1 MKHRPEPDIIRLS
14 NISENRFLTGQ
25 TEFGVENESSPQKTF
40 SSLLFSSLLFSSLL
54 FSSLLFSS
62 AARAAGEGSGRGPYV
77 QADLAYAYEHIT
89 HDYPEPAG
97 AKKGKISTVSD
108 YFRNIRTHSI
118 HPRVSVGYDF
128 GGWRIAADYARY
140 RKWND
145 SKYSVSIKELK
156 ENKGENINVAQ
167 YLKTENQENGSFHAV
182 SSLGLSAVYDFKLN
196 DKFKPYIGARVAYG
210 HIRHQHR
217 SVEQETTIVTTYL
230 QSGKPSPII
239 RGPTPKPAH
248 QESNSIR
255 RVGLGVIA
263 GVGFDITPN
272 LTLDAGYRYHN
283 WGRLENTRFKTHE
296 ASLGVR
302 YRF

>member
-1 MKHRPEPDIIRLS
+1 MQPAK
-14 NISENRFLTGQ
+14 N
-25 TEFGVENESSPQKTF
+25 
-40 SSLLFSSLLFSSLL
+40 LLFSSLLFSSLL
-54 FSSLLFSS
+54 FSSLLFPS
-62 AARAAGEGSGRGPYV
+62 AAQAASEGNGRGPYV
-77 QADLAYAYEHIT
+77 QADLAYAAERIT
-89 HDYPEPAG
+89 HDYPEPTG
-97 AKKGKISTVSD
+97 AKKGTTISTVSD

-140 RKWND
+140 RKWNNN
-145 SKYSVSIKELK
+145 KYSV
-156 ENKGENINVAQ
+156 NIEKVQEVGKNRIDR
-167 YLKTENQENGSFHAV
+167 KTENQENGSFHAV

-210 HIRHQHR
+210 HVRHSIDSTKKTTEFVTSAGAPGGAPTVYSPHKNTQDDHR
-217 SVEQETTIVTTYL
+217 E
-230 QSGKPSPII
+230 GD
-239 RGPTPKPAH
+239 
-248 QESNSIR
+248 SIR

-296 ASLGVR
+296 ASLGM
-302 YRF
+302 

>member
-1 MKHRPEPDIIRLS
+1 MQPAKNLL
-14 NISENRFLTGQ
+14 F
-25 TEFGVENESSPQKTF
+25 SSLLF

-62 AARAAGEGSGRGPYV
+62 AAQAASEDGGRGPYV

-89 HDYPEPAG
+89 HDYPKPTAPN
-97 AKKGKISTVSD
+97 KNKISTVSD

-140 RKWND
+140 RKWNNN
-145 SKYSVSIKELK
+145 KYSVNTKLVKIGGDERLRN
-156 ENKGENINVAQ
+156 EQ
-167 YLKTENQENGSFHAV
+167 TLKTEHQENGTFHAV
-182 SSLGLSAVYDFKLN
+182 SSLGLSTIYDF
-196 DKFKPYIGARVAYG
+196 DTGSRFKPYIGMRVAYG
-210 HIRHQHR
+210 HVRHQVR
-217 SVEQETTIVTTYL
+217 SVEQETVAVTTYPKE
-230 QSGKPSPII
+230 QNVAPSVTTEA
-239 RGPTPKPAH
+239 PTKKPAYH
-248 QESNSIR
+248 ENRSSR
-255 RVGLGVIA
+255 RLGFGAMA
-263 GVGFDITPN
+263 GVGIDVAPG

>member
-1 MKHRPEPDIIRLS
+1 MQPAKNLLS
-14 NISENRFLTGQ
+14 SLLF
-25 TEFGVENESSPQKTF
+25 SSLLF

-62 AARAAGEGSGRGPYV
+62 AAQAASEDHGRGPYV

-89 HDYPEPAG
+89 HDYPKPTDPS
-97 AKKGKISTVSD
+97 KGKISTVSD

-140 RKWND
+140 RKWNNN
-145 SKYSVSIKELK
+145 KYSVNI
-156 ENKGENINVAQ
+156 ENVQKHDNGNRIDR
-167 YLKTENQENGSFHAV
+167 KTENQENGSFHAV

-210 HIRHQHR
+210 HVRH
-217 SVEQETTIVTTYL
+217 SIDSTKKTIEFLTA
-230 QSGKPSPII
+230 PSNAPNGASTNYDIS
-239 RGPTPKPAH
+239 PKTQNAH

-263 GVGFDITPN
+263 GIGFDITPN

>member
-1 MKHRPEPDIIRLS
+1 MQPAKNL
-14 NISENRFLTGQ
+14 L
-25 TEFGVENESSPQKTF
+25 F

-62 AARAAGEGSGRGPYV
+62 LLFPSAAQAASEDGGRGPYV
-77 QADLAYAYEHIT
+77 QADLAYAAERIT
-89 HDYPEPAG
+89 HDYPDAAG
-97 AKKGKISTVSD
+97 ANQGKKISTVSD

-140 RKWND
+140 RKWNNN
-145 SKYSVSIKELK
+145 KYSVNI
-156 ENKGENINVAQ
+156 ENVKKHDNGNRIDR
-167 YLKTENQENGSFHAV
+167 KTENQENGSFHAV

-210 HIRHQHR
+210 HVRH
-217 SVEQETTIVTTYL
+217 SIDSTKKTIEFLTA
-230 QSGKPSPII
+230 PSNAPNGASTNYDIS
-239 RGPTPKPAH
+239 PKTQNAH

-263 GVGFDITPN
+263 GVGFDITPK

-296 ASLGVR
+296 ASLGMR

>member
-1 MKHRPEPDIIRLS
+1 M
-14 NISENRFLTGQ
+14 SESK
-25 TEFGVENESSPQKTF
+25 NESSPKK
-40 SSLLFSSLLFSSLL
+40 LLFSSLL

-62 AARAAGEGSGRGPYV
+62 AAQAASEDGGRGPYV
-77 QADLAYAYEHIT
+77 QADLAYAAERIT
-89 HDYPEPAG
+89 HDYPEPTG

-145 SKYSVSIKELK
+145 NKYSVSIKELK
-156 ENKGENINVAQ
+156 NKSKRE
-167 YLKTENQENGSFHAV
+167 LKTENQENGTFHAA

-210 HIRHQHR
+210 HVRH
-217 SVEQETTIVTTYL
+217 SIDSTKKITGTLTATSTPGVAPGGYKVSTTP
-230 QSGKPSPII
+230 G
-239 RGPTPKPAH
+239 AH

-296 ASLGVR
+296 
-302 YRF
+302 

>member
-1 MKHRPEPDIIRLS
+1 MELICIRS
-14 NISENRFLTGQ
+14 TKN
-25 TEFGVENESSPQKTF
+25 F

-62 AARAAGEGSGRGPYV
+62 AARAAGEDHGRGPYV

-89 HDYPEPAG
+89 RDYPKPTDPS
-97 AKKGKISTVSD
+97 KGKISTVSD

-128 GGWRIAADYARY
+128 GGWRVAADYARY
-140 RKWND
+140 RKWNNN
-145 SKYSVSIKELK
+145 KYSV
-156 ENKGENINVAQ
+156 NIEKVQEVGKNRRDR
-167 YLKTENQENGSFHAV
+167 KTENQENGSFHAV
-182 SSLGLSAVYDFKLN
+182 SSLGLSAVYDFRPN
-196 DKFKPYIGARVAYG
+196 DKFKPYIGVRVAYG
-210 HIRHQHR
+210 HVRHGIDSTKKITGTLTAYPNAADAAATVYPDGHPQKN
-217 SVEQETTIVTTYL
+217 TY
-230 QSGKPSPII
+230 QK
-239 RGPTPKPAH
+239 
-248 QESNSIR
+248 SNSSR
-255 RVGLGVIA
+255 RLGFGAMA
-263 GVGFDITPN
+263 GVGIDVAPG

>member
-1 MKHRPEPDIIRLS
+1 MHTADK
-14 NISENRFLTGQ
+14 
-25 TEFGVENESSPQKTF
+25 K
-40 SSLLFSSLLFSSLL
+40 LLFSSLLFSSLL

-62 AARAAGEGSGRGPYV
+62 AARAAGEGNGRGPYV

-89 HDYPEPAG
+89 RDYPDAAG
-97 AKKGKISTVSD
+97 ANQGKKISTVSD

-140 RKWND
+140 RKWKESNSSTKKVTED
-145 SKYSVSIKELK
+145 IKDNYRET
-156 ENKGENINVAQ
+156 
-167 YLKTENQENGSFHAV
+167 KTEHQGNGSFHAA

-196 DKFKPYIGARVAYG
+196 DKFKPYIGARVGYG
-210 HIRHQHR
+210 HVRHQVR
-217 SVEQETTIVTTYL
+217 SVGQETITV
-230 QSGKPSPII
+230 
-239 RGPTPKPAH
+239 TPKPKNGTQGGPVISTSPVPAYH
-248 QESNSIR
+248 ENRSSR
-255 RVGLGVIA
+255 RLGFGAMA
-263 GVGFDITPN
+263 GVGIDVAPG
-272 LTLDAGYRYHN
+272 LTLDAGYRYHY

>member
-1 MKHRPEPDIIRLS
+1 M
-14 NISENRFLTGQ
+14 Q
-25 TEFGVENESSPQKTF
+25 PQKT
-40 SSLLFSSLLFSSLL
+40 SLLFSSLL

-62 AARAAGEGSGRGPYV
+62 AAQAASEGNGRGPYV

-89 HDYPEPAG
+89 RDYPDAAG
-97 AKKGKISTVSD
+97 LEKGTTISTVSD
-108 YFRNIRTHSI
+108 YFRNIRTHSV

-140 RKWND
+140 RKWNN
-145 SKYSVSIKELK
+145 SKYSVSIKKLQNQY
-156 ENKGENINVAQ
+156 NK
-167 YLKTENQENGSFHAV
+167 KTENQENGSFHAA

-210 HIRHQHR
+210 HVRH
-217 SVEQETTIVTTYL
+217 SIDSTKKTTGFLTTAGARGAAPTVY
-230 QSGKPSPII
+230 SPYKN
-239 RGPTPKPAH
+239 TQDAH

-263 GVGFDITPN
+263 GVGFDITPK

-283 WGRLENTRFKTHE
+283 WGR
-296 ASLGVR
+296 
-302 YRF
+302 

>member
-1 MKHRPEPDIIRLS
+1 MELICIRS
-14 NISENRFLTGQ
+14 TKN
-25 TEFGVENESSPQKTF
+25 F

-62 AARAAGEGSGRGPYV
+62 AARAAGEDHGRGPYV

-89 HDYPEPAG
+89 RDYPKPTDPS
-97 AKKGKISTVSD
+97 KGKISTVSD

-128 GGWRIAADYARY
+128 GGWRVAADYARY
-140 RKWND
+140 RKWNNN
-145 SKYSVSIKELK
+145 KYSV
-156 ENKGENINVAQ
+156 NIEKVQEVGKNRRDR
-167 YLKTENQENGSFHAV
+167 KTENQENGSFHAV
-182 SSLGLSAVYDFKLN
+182 SSLGLSAVYDFRPN
-196 DKFKPYIGARVAYG
+196 DKFKPYIGVRVAYG
-210 HIRHQHR
+210 HVRHGIDSTKKITGTLTAYPNDADAAATVYLDGHPQKN
-217 SVEQETTIVTTYL
+217 TY
-230 QSGKPSPII
+230 QK
-239 RGPTPKPAH
+239 
-248 QESNSIR
+248 SNSSR
-255 RVGLGVIA
+255 RLGFGAMA
-263 GVGFDITPN
+263 GVGIDVAPG

>member
-1 MKHRPEPDIIRLS
+1 MQPAK
-14 NISENRFLTGQ
+14 N
-25 TEFGVENESSPQKTF
+25 
-40 SSLLFSSLLFSSLL
+40 LLFSSLLFSSLL

-62 AARAAGEGSGRGPYV
+62 AAQAASEGNGRGPYV
-77 QADLAYAYEHIT
+77 QADLAYAAERIT
-89 HDYPEPAG
+89 HDYPEPTG

-140 RKWND
+140 RKWNNN
-145 SKYSVSIKELK
+145 KYSV
-156 ENKGENINVAQ
+156 NIEKLGRKNGNSSSGR
-167 YLKTENQENGSFHAV
+167 YLNIQTRKTENQENGTFHAA
-182 SSLGLSAVYDFKLN
+182 SSLGLSAVYDFRAN
-196 DKFKPYIGARVAYG
+196 GNFKPYAGVRVAYG
-210 HIRHQHR
+210 HVRHQVH
-217 SVEQETTIVTTYL
+217 SVEKETRTLTAY
-230 QSGKPSPII
+230 PSDGSAAATVPSDM
-239 RGPTPKPAH
+239 PPKPTY
-248 QESNSIR
+248 QKNRSSR
-255 RVGLGVIA
+255 RLGFGAMA
-263 GVGFDITPN
+263 GVGIDVAPS

>member
-1 MKHRPEPDIIRLS
+1 
-14 NISENRFLTGQ
+14 
-25 TEFGVENESSPQKTF
+25 
-40 SSLLFSSLLFSSLL
+40 
-54 FSSLLFSS
+54 
-62 AARAAGEGSGRGPYV
+62 
-77 QADLAYAYEHIT
+77 
-89 HDYPEPAG
+89 PAG

-145 SKYSVSIKELK
+145 NKYSVSIKELLRNGN
-156 ENKGENINVAQ
+156 ENSGGKLNIQ
-167 YLKTENQENGSFHAV
+167 TQKTEHQENGTFHAA
-182 SSLGLSAVYDFKLN
+182 SSLGLSTIYDF
-196 DKFKPYIGARVAYG
+196 DTGSRFKPYAGVRVAYG
-210 HIRHQHR
+210 HVRHQVR
-217 SVEQETTIVTTYL
+217 SVQQETEIVTTYPKKGE
-230 QSGKPSPII
+230 QGAPSVLANTPI
-239 RGPTPKPAH
+239 PQPAYH
-248 QESNSIR
+248 ESRS
-255 RVGLGVIA
+255 VSSLGFGAVA
-263 GVGFDITPN
+263 GVGIDITPN

>member
-1 MKHRPEPDIIRLS
+1 MNPARKKP
-14 NISENRFLTGQ
+14 
-25 TEFGVENESSPQKTF
+25 
-40 SSLLFSSLLFSSLL
+40 SLLFSSLL

-62 AARAAGEGSGRGPYV
+62 AAQAASEGNGRGPYV
-77 QADLAYAYEHIT
+77 QADLAYAAERIT
-89 HDYPEPAG
+89 HDYPEPTG
-97 AKKGKISTVSD
+97 AKKDKKISTVSD
-108 YFRNIRTHSI
+108 YFRNIRTHSV

-128 GGWRIAADYARY
+128 GSWRIAADYARY
-140 RKWND
+140 RKWNN

-156 ENKGENINVAQ
+156 NNKK
-167 YLKTENQENGSFHAV
+167 KTENQENGSFHAV

-210 HIRHQHR
+210 HVRHSISTKKTTEFLTTAGR
-217 SVEQETTIVTTYL
+217 SGVVPGGYKVSTTP
-230 QSGKPSPII
+230 G
-239 RGPTPKPAH
+239 AH

-263 GVGFDITPN
+263 GVGFDITPK
-272 LTLDAGYRYHN
+272 LTLDTGYRYHN